1 MYIPRLNKVEDRET
15 IRKFV
20 SDVGFATLVTPGG
33 SGLPGLKVTHLPLLY
48 VDSPGEGVIS
58 GHMAKG
64 NDHWKFFDGKAES
77 VVIFQGPNAYVSPEW
92 YESKPAVPTWNYS
105 VVHMRGAVT
114 AVHDPEWL
122 SAHVDELVDFHEAGI
137 GDGSKEASYEEI
149 RNKLLGG
156 IVGFEMVVET
166 VEAKFKMS
174 QNRSE
179 EDRRR
184 VAEKL
189 GSSGDGRSIVVAE
202 LMRDGGSGSGSSSA

>member
-15 IRKFV
+15 VRKFV

-33 SGLPGLKVTHLPLLY
+33 SGIAGLPGLKVTHLPLLY

-64 NDHWKFFDGKAES
+64 NDHWKSFDGEAES

-92 YESKPAVPTWNYS
+92 YESKPSVPTWNYS

-114 AVHDPEWL
+114 AIHDPEWL
-122 SAHVDELVDFHEAGI
+122 IAHVDELVDFHEAGI

-184 VAEKL
+184 VVEEI
-189 GSSGDGRSIVVAE
+189 GSSGDGRSIAVAD
-202 LMRDGGSGSGSSSA
+202 LMRGDV